1 MERTATQK
9 YHIPNTEITIEKD
22 NLIYIPVYAIHHD
35 QQYYSDAEI
44 FQPDRFLPENH
55 HLIKPYTYLPFGS
68 GPRNCIG
75 MRFGLLEA
83 KLGLAKIIPK
93 YKFVKCANTKVPL
106 EFFPNRLLLAA
117 KNIVIGVER
126 R

>member
-1 MERTATQK
+1 M
-9 YHIPNTEITIEKD
+9 I
-22 NLIYIPVYAIHHD
+22 HD
-35 QQYYSDAEI
+35 QEYYPSPEI
-44 FQPDRFLPENH
+44 FKPERFLSENR

-68 GPRNCIG
+68 EPRNCVG

-93 YKFVKCANTKVPL
+93 YKFVKCANTKVAL
-106 EFFPNRLLLAA
+106 EFFASRLLLAA